1 MLKTGDWVVIAEGRR
16 GFGSMGERYE
26 VGQAE
31 HVTAKTVRTVGRA
44 HYRQTH
50 AIDLVTVCADE
61 EAAKLLCARLES
73 ARAELNRRIS
83 EATKAYRKTA
93 DELLSTPLS
102 GES

>member
-1 MLKTGDWVVIAEGRR
+1 
-16 GFGSMGERYE
+16 
-26 VGQAE
+26 
-31 HVTAKTVRTVGRA
+31 
-44 HYRQTH
+44 
-50 AIDLVTVCADE
+50 LVTVCADE